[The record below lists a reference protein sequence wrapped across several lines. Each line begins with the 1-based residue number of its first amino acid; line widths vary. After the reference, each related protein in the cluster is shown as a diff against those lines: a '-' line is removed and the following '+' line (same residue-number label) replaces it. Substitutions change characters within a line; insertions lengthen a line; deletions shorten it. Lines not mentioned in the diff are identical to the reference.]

1 MYILRVG
8 HVLVRTL
15 VTPGGLAAPGWSG
28 ASDAP
33 AEMGVSSTGG
43 QFVTSLQ
50 EASAPQEST
59 LQVGEERR
67 GGE

>member
-8 HVLVRTL
+8 HVLMGAL
-15 VTPGGLAAPGWSG
+15 VTPGGLAAPGWSW

-43 QFVTSLQ
+43 
-50 EASAPQEST
+50 
-59 LQVGEERR
+59 
-67 GGE
+67 

>member
-28 ASDAP
+28 ASVE
-33 AEMGVSSTGG
+33 EMGVSSTGG
-43 QFVTSLQ
+43 
-50 EASAPQEST
+50 
-59 LQVGEERR
+59 
-67 GGE
+67 